1 MADIKRRLT
10 FFIKPL
16 SPMTSC
22 CWISQPMQVGT
33 RNLLREK
40 RTCKF
45 LKGEF
50 LVYDELWRNCARPG
64 FNLCKY
70 FWTLKSIATPDTE
83 GFQGAKNK
91 TCRGPLKKETF
102 SDMPKEENDAGNQHL
117 NETMEKGNEKSRRRK
132 TTQVVVVGLSHR
144 TATVETRERLS
155 VPEPKWQEYC
165 SNLKDFC
172 PSVTEVAVLS
182 TCNRFEVYFVVYEE
196 KEGILEVM
204 QFLSLYSGVPVHQLR
219 KHLFVLCERM
229 AVWHIFRVAG
239 GLDSLVVGE
248 GQILSQMK
256 QCYQLS
262 CDKKGQAG
270 KVLKKLLNSAV
281 AAGKRVRS
289 ETGISKGAVSI
300 SSAAVELGYMKAP
313 HDINK
318 SLTESSNCIIGAGN
332 MARLLVQHLI
342 GRGCHHITVV
352 NRSYKR
358 AEELKEMFSDVNIN
372 IWPWEG
378 LMDVVSTSEVIFT
391 CTSSSEPILCTDNLR
406 SVLADSSGTM
416 IIDISVPRNV
426 ASDVKEIPFVSSY
439 NVDDLKAVVAQNQA
453 RRRKLVQEAES
464 VLREELNVFCNWHHS
479 LGAVPA
485 ITRLQERA
493 ESIRA
498 EELERVVS
506 KLRDLTE
513 SEREAVEKV
522 TKGIVNKLLHFPM
535 VYIREL
541 EDIEERSIT
550 LKSLEALFKLY

>member
-1 MADIKRRLT
+1 MDAWKNRS
-10 FFIKPL
+10 FGHFVKPCGT
-16 SPMTSC
+16 MNTC
-22 CWISQPMQVGT
+22 CWISHSVHVAT
-33 RNLLREK
+33 RTLIKEK
-40 RTCKF
+40 RTCKI
-45 LKGEF
+45 LKGKF
-50 LVYDELWRNCARPG
+50 LRNNEIRRSRTRPSIDLYRD
-64 FNLCKY
+64 FD
-70 FWTLKSIATPDTE
+70 TITSIATPDTE
-83 GFQGAKNK
+83 GFQKAKNTADIGK
-91 TCRGPLKKETF
+91 LKKEAFQETPNKENLCENYQLP
-102 SDMPKEENDAGNQHL
+102 SDKKPE
-117 NETMEKGNEKSRRRK
+117 RK
-132 TTQVVVVGLSHR
+132 KRTTQVVVVGLSHR

-155 VPEPKWQEYC
+155 VPEPMWQEYC
-165 SNLKDFC
+165 FNLKNFC

-182 TCNRFEVYFVVYEE
+182 TCNRFEVYFVAYEE
-196 KEGILEVM
+196 KKAILEVM
-204 QFLSLYSGVPVHQLR
+204 QFLSSYSSVPIHQLR
-219 KHLFVLCERM
+219 RHLFVLCERM

-300 SSAAVELGYMKAP
+300 SSAAVELAYMKAP
-313 HDINK
+313 LDINK
-318 SLTESSNCIIGAGN
+318 SLTEASNCIIGAGN

-342 GRGCHHITVV
+342 GRGCTNITVV

-358 AEELKEMFSDVNIN
+358 AEELREMFSDVNIR

-378 LMDVVSTSEVIFT
+378 LMDVVSTSEAIFT
-391 CTSSSEPILCTDNLR
+391 CTSSSEPILCADNLR
-406 SVLADSSGTM
+406 GTLADSSGTLVV
-416 IIDISVPRNV
+416 DISVPRNV
-426 ASDVKEIPFVSSY
+426 ASDVKEVPYVYSY
-439 NVDDLKAVVAQNQA
+439 NVDDLKAVVAQNQS

-464 VLREELNVFCNWHHS
+464 LLSEELHVFCNWHHS

-493 ESIRA
+493 ESIRS

-506 KLRDLTE
+506 KLRDLTD

-541 EDIEERSIT
+541 EDMEERSIT

>member
-1 MADIKRRLT
+1 MGDTKNNSL
-10 FFIKPL
+10 L
-16 SPMTSC
+16 CLVQQYSVMSPCC
-22 CWISQPMQVGT
+22 CWISHSLQIRTPNSPRQ
-33 RNLLREK
+33 K

-45 LKGEF
+45 HRRLEF
-50 LVYDELWRNCARPG
+50 LGYKPFSKNCASVDANRH
-64 FNLCKY
+64 Y
-70 FWTLKSIATPDTE
+70 WTTKSIATSDTE
-83 GFQGAKNK
+83 GFQTAKN
-91 TCRGPLKKETF
+91 TVGVGPLKKEAF
-102 SDMPKEENDAGNQHL
+102 SQVPNEDKSVSNQHSHD
-117 NETMEKGNEKSRRRK
+117 GNEKTRK
-132 TTQVVVVGLSHR
+132 RKNTQVVVVGLSHR

-165 SNLKDFC
+165 ASLKDYC

-182 TCNRFEVYFVVYEE
+182 TCNRFEVYFVAYEE
-196 KEGILEVM
+196 KEAILEVM
-204 QFLSLYSGVPVHQLR
+204 QFLSSHSSIPVPQLR

-262 CDKKGQAG
+262 CDKKGRAG

-281 AAGKRVRS
+281 AAGKRVRA

-300 SSAAVELGYMKAP
+300 SSAAVELGYAKAP
-313 HDINK
+313 FDINK
-318 SLTESSNCIIGAGN
+318 SLTEASNCIIGAGN

-342 GRGCHHITVV
+342 GRGCHQITVV

-358 AEELKEMFSDVNIN
+358 AEELKEMFPDADIR

-391 CTSSSEPILCTDNLR
+391 CTSSSEPILCADNLR
-406 SVLADSSGTM
+406 GVLADSSGTL

-426 ASDVKEIPFVSSY
+426 AADVKEVPFVSSY
-439 NVDDLKAVVAQNQA
+439 NVDDLKAVVAQNQS
-453 RRRKLVQEAES
+453 RRRKLVQEAET
-464 VLREELNVFCNWHHS
+464 LLTEELNVFCNWHHS

-498 EELERVVS
+498 EEMERVVS
-506 KLRDLTE
+506 KLRDLTD

-541 EDIEERSIT
+541 EDMEERRDR
-550 LKSLEALFKLY
+550 KSVV

>member
-1 MADIKRRLT
+1 MEDRKGQLFNFTQCSQPMA
-10 FFIKPL
+10 
-16 SPMTSC
+16 SC
-22 CWISQPMQVGT
+22 CWISQPAQVGT
-33 RNLLREK
+33 RSLFADK
-40 RTCKF
+40 RTCFHKGNF
-45 LKGEF
+45 LGNNK
-50 LVYDELWRNCARPG
+50 VQKNCARPG
-64 FNLCKY
+64 FDLSKY
-70 FWTLKSIATPDTE
+70 NGTVKSIAAPETG
-83 GFQGAKNK
+83 GFQSAKNK
-91 TCRGPLKKETF
+91 ANIGPLKKEAF
-102 SDMPKEENDAGNQHL
+102 SDVSSKEKDVLNQQL
-117 NETMEKGNEKSRRRK
+117 NETNNKGSDKSRRRK
-132 TTQVVVVGLSHR
+132 MTQVVVVGLSHR

-165 SNLKDFC
+165 GNLKDFC

-182 TCNRFEVYFVVYEE
+182 TCNRFEVYFVAYEE
-196 KEGILEVM
+196 KEAILEVM
-204 QFLSLYSGVPVHQLR
+204 QFLSSYSSVPINQLR

-313 HDINK
+313 FDINK
-318 SLTESSNCIIGAGN
+318 SLTEASNCIIGAGN

-342 GRGCHHITVV
+342 GRGCHNITVV

-378 LMDVVSTSEVIFT
+378 LMDVISTSEVIFT
-391 CTSSSEPILCTDNLR
+391 CTSSSEPILCADHLR
-406 SVLADSSGTM
+406 GILADSSGTL

-453 RRRKLVQEAES
+453 RRRKLVQEAET
-464 VLREELNVFCNWHHS
+464 LLTEELNIFCNWHHS

-522 TKGIVNKLLHFPM
+522 TK
-535 VYIREL
+535 
-541 EDIEERSIT
+541 DIEERSIT